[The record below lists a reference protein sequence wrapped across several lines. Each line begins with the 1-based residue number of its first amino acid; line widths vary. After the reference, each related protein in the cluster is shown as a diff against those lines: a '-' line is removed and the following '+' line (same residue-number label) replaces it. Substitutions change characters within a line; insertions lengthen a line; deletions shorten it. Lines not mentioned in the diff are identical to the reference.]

1 MLFYVTSSY
10 WKSAMN
16 VNPTIPTI
24 TSTATTFQIPSTT
37 FRFFAL
43 NIICI
48 FSKSFKTMWY
58 YYEYNTSKIMREY
71 QQKHMFRTLVYSRVT
86 LVILFLLIVLLLRS
100 IVELNTKRMDVAKL
114 RDDSTYERIE
124 LQKKVTTAQT
134 QTDLINTKRGLEAYI
149 RTTYPVVKKGEGVIV
164 IYDDNKVPVSTV
176 RKNMTMWEH
185 VTIWWNNFFSKN

>member
-100 IVELNTKRMDVAKL
+100 IVELNTKRIDVAKL
-114 RDDSTYERIE
+114 HDDSTYEREE
-124 LQKKVTTAQT
+124 LQKKVTTAQA

-176 RKNMTMWEH
+176 RKDMTIWEH
-185 VTIWWNNFFSKN
+185 ITIWWNNFFSNN